1 MCSNDPIFGV
11 KPSLQHQSWGNRAVP
26 RGGALHSPPPPSLPL
41 FPADPT
47 QQTAGNLAA
56 QLGGLAG
63 PPMQPL
69 SPRSAFAVLRRRR
82 APPSP
87 RPAIAALRRRRAP
100 PSPRS
105 AVAALRRRR
114 APPSLRSAVAALR
127 RRCHPFSCPTCLS
140 HSTPPGE
147 SGGVG
152 TAPSA
157 TFSFSSGA
165 TS

>member
-1 MCSNDPIFGV
+1 MCSNDPIFVV
-11 KPSLQHQSWGNRAVP
+11 KPSLQHQSWGNRGVP
-26 RGGALHSPPPPSLPL
+26 RGGALHFPPPPSLPL
-41 FPADPT
+41 FPVDPT

-56 QLGGLAG
+56 QLGELAG

-87 RPAIAALRRRRAP
+87 RSAVAALRRRRAP

-105 AVAALRRRR
+105 AVAALRRR
-114 APPSLRSAVAALR
+114 
-127 RRCHPFSCPTCLS
+127 CHPFSCPTWLS
-140 HSTPPGE
+140 QAPPPGE

-152 TAPSA
+152 AAPSA
-157 TFSFSSGA
+157 TFAFARGA